1 MRTITNFT
9 NDRGIPPL
17 SEREWNYSFEVGE
30 RVKLIPEMVKNI
42 INDPFLYSRNIIS
55 LSSSDKINKI
65 GVIKNCYPEIHCNFG
80 TSYMCVVDFDGLEV
94 TLMSSLL
101 YTSLKFYK

>member
-42 INDPFLYSRNIIS
+42 IIDPYNPFQFINIDMSFI
-55 LSSSDKINKI
+55 DKI
-65 GVIKNCYPEIHCNFG
+65 GVITDCYPDLHCNLG
-80 TSYMCVVDFDGLEV
+80 VSYMCLVDFDGVEKK
-94 TLMSSLL
+94 LMSSLL

>member
-9 NDRGIPPL
+9 ISKEIPPL

-42 INDPFLYSRNIIS
+42 INNPYDTFQFINIDMSFI
-55 LSSSDKINKI
+55 DKI
-65 GVIKNCYPEIHCNFG
+65 GVITDCYPDLHCNFG

>member
-9 NDRGIPPL
+9 NSKEIPPL

-30 RVKLIPEMVKNI
+30 RVKIIPEMIKNHTD
-42 INDPFLYSRNIIS
+42 DPFSFYYIDKSLIDKIGIVISCHCDLQAFEGGSYVCKVDFEGEIIS
-55 LSSSDKINKI
+55 L
-65 GVIKNCYPEIHCNFG
+65 
-80 TSYMCVVDFDGLEV
+80 
-94 TLMSSLL
+94 MSMYF